1 MNEIQLNETKT
12 EKFLKAIER
21 SGVLYWLEEL
31 KEDLMQNMAGTDFS
45 MPDVDSVYD
54 LDGMYSDRNMDR
66 NVHQVYAI
74 NYAIR
79 ICKKEKPE

>member
-1 MNEIQLNETKT
+1 MDEIQLNKTET

-54 LDGMYSDRNMDR
+54 LDSMYSDRNMDR

-74 NYAIR
+74 NYAMR
-79 ICKKEKPE
+79 ICKGEKL

>member
-1 MNEIQLNETKT
+1 MNEIQLNETET

-21 SGVLYWLEEL
+21 SSVLYWLEEL

-54 LDGMYSDRNMDR
+54 LDSMYSDRNMDR

-74 NYAIR
+74 NYAMR
-79 ICKKEKPE
+79 ICKGEKL

>member
-1 MNEIQLNETKT
+1 MNEIQLNETET

-21 SGVLYWLEEL
+21 SGVLYWLKEL

-54 LDGMYSDRNMDR
+54 LDSMYSDRNMDR

-74 NYAIR
+74 NYAMR
-79 ICKKEKPE
+79 ICKGEKL